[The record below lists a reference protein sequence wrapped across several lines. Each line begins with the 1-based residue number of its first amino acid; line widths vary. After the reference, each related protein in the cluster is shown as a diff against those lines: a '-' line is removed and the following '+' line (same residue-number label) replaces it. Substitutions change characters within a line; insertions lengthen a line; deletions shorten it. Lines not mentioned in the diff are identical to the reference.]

1 MASGISDTD
10 PAMGFGSLLS
20 LALLGGLAG
29 GVSLMCAF
37 LWPLA
42 LVCLVPLVLAAYCLR
57 PRLAALAGLVWGVA
71 QALVLLHWVTPLLA
85 AHAGLHLVAAAAL
98 NLLAALFQALY
109 PAVFCFALS
118 LARPGGIVG
127 LASIALC
134 WSGIE
139 WLRGEIILKVSWQ
152 PLGQALAGCDVL
164 CQTAEWWGV
173 AGLSI
178 IAALMNALVARAL
191 WPRKTAASKRLLALG
206 AVLALLAAL
215 ALWGQMRLGNVRG
228 MMAQAPGIRVMTT
241 QADRS
246 IAQLKDAPRQS
257 PAMLAELS
265 RRGCPGGGAQPQLI
279 VWPESA
285 VPYYLFT
292 EPGDG
297 LAMKYLALEKQ
308 CHLILGSKGVV
319 RRGKGLA
326 RTNRA
331 WLIGPQATALGYY
344 DKAAL
349 APFGEYS
356 PLGPL
361 WLLELLAVD
370 KYEFAKGEP
379 GKILDAG
386 GYKIGPLI
394 CFEAL
399 VPRLARMQAQG
410 GAQLLINISNEA
422 WFIDGVSRQILAH
435 MRMRCL
441 ETRRSC
447 ARASDMGL
455 SALIAPDG
463 GIESTRGAV
472 LCGSVPLMSNLTL
485 YTRFGWI
492 WGPGSLILAATLLA
506 WVMIRRRVNR

>member
-1 MASGISDTD
+1 MKPALSDNE
-10 PAMGFGSLLS
+10 PVMGFGPLLG

-29 GVSLMCAF
+29 GLSLLCDF

-42 LVCLVPLVLAAYCLR
+42 LVCLAPLVLAAYCLR
-57 PRLAALAGLVWGVA
+57 PRLAALAGLAWGVA
-71 QALVLLHWVTPLLA
+71 HALVLLHWVTPLLST
-85 AHAGLHLVAAAAL
+85 HAGLWLVAAAGL

-109 PAVFCFALS
+109 PAVFCFALA

-127 LASIALC
+127 LLSIALC
-134 WSGIE
+134 WTGLE

-173 AGLSI
+173 RGLSI
-178 IAALMNALVARAL
+178 IVALMNTLIARAL
-191 WPRKTAASKRLLALG
+191 LPRKTAAGKRLLALG
-206 AVLALLAAL
+206 AVLALLAAM
-215 ALWGQMRLGNVRG
+215 ALWGQMRLGAVRSQ
-228 MMAQAPGIRVMTT
+228 MAQAPGIRVMTAQAERTIT
-241 QADRS
+241 QLEGS
-246 IAQLKDAPRQS
+246 PRQS
-257 PAMLAELS
+257 PEMLAELS

-285 VPYYLFT
+285 APYYLFT
-292 EPGDG
+292 MPGDG
-297 LAMKYLALEKQ
+297 LVMKYLALEKKS
-308 CHLILGSKGVV
+308 HLILGSKGVV

-331 WLIGPQATALGYY
+331 WLIGPEGTALGFY

-370 KYEFAKGEP
+370 KYEFARGEP
-379 GKILDAG
+379 GRILDAG
-386 GYKIGPLI
+386 QYKIGPLI

-399 VPRLARMQAQG
+399 VPSLARMQTND
-410 GAQLLINISNEA
+410 GAQVLVNISNEA

-441 ETRRSC
+441 ETRRAC

-455 SALIAPDG
+455 SALIMPDG

-472 LCGSVPLMSNLTL
+472 LCGSVPLMGQRTL
-485 YTRFGWI
+485 YTRLGWI
-492 WGPGSLILAATLLA
+492 WSPGSLILAAALLVWA
-506 WVMIRRRVNR
+506 RIRRRADR